1 MWNSGGEGKM
11 FEGLSQDIIGFFF
24 AGLLNNMAFVIMIAG
39 AKNIAPS
46 LVGVVYACNIIPS
59 FLVKMSGPYWF
70 HYFPYKSRVLIAA
83 IIFALS
89 FIVVSL
95 GLMTDEVGLML
106 FGVTIG
112 SAASGFGESSFLALT
127 AFYDSRVVLTAWSS
141 GTGFAGILGYG
152 WVIVFTA
159 GFRASFKL
167 TLLVAL
173 ILPIMYYLNF
183 VFVLKPSSL
192 TDGNKQQTQALLD
205 DSQNS
210 NSSISPPSSPSSE
223 LFPPTKTEEAPI
235 NIALETSKM
244 SVKERFTTVLS
255 LWPFIIPLILVYFA
269 EYAMQSGVWA
279 AMGFP
284 VDSENARKEFYQFAN
299 WTYQG
304 GVLISRSSGM
314 LWKADMKAIWI
325 MPILQCVL
333 LIFFI
338 VNAYHEWWY
347 DWSILVLCLIAGFF
361 GGAVYVGGFSLI
373 AEKVPTQI
381 KEFSLS
387 AASLGSDIGIA
398 CATIAGIFIQRAVY
412 DYHNISDNDD

>member
-1 MWNSGGEGKM
+1 ML
-11 FEGLSQDIIGFFF
+11 EGLSQDIVGFFF
-24 AGLLNNMAFVIMIAG
+24 AGLLNNMTFVIMIAG

-46 LVGVVYACNIIPS
+46 LVGVVFACNIVPS

-70 HYFPYKSRVLIAA
+70 HYFPYKIRVLIAA
-83 IIFALS
+83 ILFALS

-95 GLMTDEVGLML
+95 GLMADEVGLML

-159 GFRASFKL
+159 GFGASFKL

-173 ILPIMYYLNF
+173 ILPLMYYLNF
-183 VFVLKPSSL
+183 ILVLKPSSI
-192 TDGNKQQTQALLD
+192 TDGSKQQTQALLD
-205 DSQNS
+205 DSQTS
-210 NSSISPPSSPSSE
+210 NSSISSPVSPSRSTE
-223 LFPPTKTEEAPI
+223 LFPQSKTEDGQV

-244 SVKERFTTVLS
+244 SMKERFTTILS

-284 VDSENARKEFYQFAN
+284 IDSENARKEFYEFAN

-304 GVLISRSSGM
+304 GVLISRSSG
-314 LWKADMKAIWI
+314 LIWKADMKAIWL

-333 LIFFI
+333 LVFFI
-338 VNAYHEWWY
+338 INAYHEWWY
-347 DWSILVLCLIAGFF
+347 DWSILVLCLVAGLF

-398 CATIAGIFIQRAVY
+398 CATIAGIFIQRAIY
-412 DYHNISDNDD
+412 DYHNISDDDD

>member
-1 MWNSGGEGKM
+1 M
-11 FEGLSQDIIGFFF
+11 FEGITQDVVGFFL

-83 IIFALS
+83 IIFASS
-89 FIVVSL
+89 FVLVSL
-95 GLMTDEVGLML
+95 GLMLDEVGLML

-112 SAASGFGESSFLALT
+112 SSASGFGESSFLALT

-152 WVIVFTA
+152 WVIVFTS
-159 GFRASFKL
+159 GFGASFKL

-173 ILPIMYYLNF
+173 ILPLMYYLNF
-183 VFVLKPSSL
+183 IFVLKPSSIA
-192 TDGNKQQTQALLD
+192 DGNKQQTQSLLD

-210 NSSISPPSSPSSE
+210 TTSPPGSPIPSSSTE
-223 LFPPTKTEEAPI
+223 LFPQSKLEEGPV

-244 SVKERFTTVLS
+244 SMKDRFTTILS

-284 VDSENARKEFYQFAN
+284 IDSENARRDFYEFAN
-299 WTYQG
+299 WTYQL
-304 GVLISRSSGM
+304 GVLISRSSG
-314 LWKADMKAIWI
+314 LVWKADMKALWI

-338 VNAYHEWWY
+338 INAYQQWWY
-347 DWSILVLCLIAGFF
+347 DWSILLLCLVAGFF

-381 KEFSLS
+381 KELSLS

-398 CATIAGIFIQRAVY
+398 CATVAGIFIQRALY
-412 DYHNISDNDD
+412 NYHNISDDDE

>member
-1 MWNSGGEGKM
+1 MVWA
-11 FEGLSQDIIGFFF
+11 GLSQDVMGFFF

-59 FLVKMSGPYWF
+59 FIVKMSGPYWF
-70 HYFPYKSRVLIAA
+70 HFFPYKSRVLIAA
-83 IIFALS
+83 ILFASS
-89 FIVVSL
+89 FLVVAL
-95 GLMTDEVGLML
+95 GLMSDQVGLML

-112 SAASGFGESSFLALT
+112 SSASGFGESSFLALT

-152 WVIVFTA
+152 WVIAFTA
-159 GFRASFKL
+159 GFGASFKL

-173 ILPIMYYLNF
+173 ILPILYYLNF
-183 VFVLKPSSL
+183 IFVLKPSSL
-192 TDGNKQQTQALLD
+192 SDGNTQQTQALLD
-205 DSQNS
+205 ESL
-210 NSSISPPSSPSSE
+210 NSSSSSAPAAATSPSSTE
-223 LFPPTKTEEAPI
+223 LFPQSKGEELPI

-244 SVKERFTTVLS
+244 TMKDRLTATLS

-284 VDSENARKEFYQFAN
+284 IDSENSRQEFYEFAN

-304 GVLISRSSGM
+304 GVLISRSSG
-314 LWKADMKAIWI
+314 LIWKADMTALWI
-325 MPILQCVL
+325 MPIMQCVL

-338 VNAYHEWWY
+338 LNAYHQWWY
-347 DWSILVLCLIAGFF
+347 DWSILLLCLVAGFF

-373 AEKVPTQI
+373 AEKVPTQL

-398 CATIAGIFIQRAVY
+398 CATVAGIFIQRAVY

>member
-1 MWNSGGEGKM
+1 M
-11 FEGLSQDIIGFFF
+11 FEGITQDIVGFFL

-70 HYFPYKSRVLIAA
+70 HYFPYKSRVIIAA
-83 IIFALS
+83 LVFASS
-89 FIVVSL
+89 FVVVSL
-95 GLMTDEVGLML
+95 GLMLDEVGLML

-112 SAASGFGESSFLALT
+112 SSASGFGESSFLALT

-152 WVIVFTA
+152 WVIVFTS
-159 GFRASFKL
+159 GFGASFKL

-173 ILPIMYYLNF
+173 ILPVMYYLNF
-183 VFVLKPSSL
+183 IFVLKPSSI

-210 NSSISPPSSPSSE
+210 TTISPPDSPIPSTSTE
-223 LFPPTKTEEAPI
+223 LFPQSKGEEVAV

-244 SVKERFTTVLS
+244 SMKDRFTTILS

-284 VDSENARKEFYQFAN
+284 IDSENARKEFYEFAN

-304 GVLISRSSGM
+304 GVLISRSSG
-314 LWKADMKAIWI
+314 LVWKADMKALWI

-338 VNAYHEWWY
+338 INAYQQWWY
-347 DWSILVLCLIAGFF
+347 DWSILLLCLVAGFF

-398 CATIAGIFIQRAVY
+398 CATVAGIFIQRAVY
-412 DYHNISDNDD
+412 NYHNISDDDD